1 VAAALL
7 ARRFSAG
14 VSGGHRR
21 REPAVAGG
29 IRAHAAGAFLGRDR
43 ADDAQVS
50 GLFELDFHGA
60 AARAV
65 ARKPKQA
72 AGDVNGAEDL
82 SAGFEPAVLPDL
94 FSFI

>member
-1 VAAALL
+1 MAATLL

-14 VSGGHRR
+14 LSGGHRR
-21 REPAVAGG
+21 REPAVVGG

-43 ADDAQVS
+43 VDDAQAS
-50 GLFELDFHGA
+50 RHFELDLHGA

-65 ARKPKQA
+65 ARKPKQS
-72 AGDVNGAEDL
+72 AGESAENL